1 MKPATTLSPNASRRI
16 PELDG
21 LRGFAIL
28 IVVLLH
34 YFYKPGVPAPP
45 IFTRFQS
52 IFRLGWTGVDLFF
65 VLSGFLIGGILLNA
79 RDSPNYFKTFY
90 IRRFFRIIPIY
101 YLWILLYIVVVAVA
115 GNNLRAH
122 INSGVLP
129 ALSFDVYEH
138 FLFLQNIRYAGYA
151 TLFMWWLG
159 VTWSLAVEEQ
169 FYLVIPFLIRI
180 LSIRYLYVLLM
191 VIIAAAPVLRTYYY
205 LHQQPLAFTA
215 YVSSLCRSDALAIG
229 VLAALLWRSDKFR
242 SWLAMRR
249 RGLAIVTSVLFAGMV
264 ALWYAFSNPYHV
276 ITITIGLSW
285 IACFYVSVL
294 LLALISPAGLIAR
307 AARAAW
313 LRELGR
319 VSFCV
324 YLIHLAVIYMAFGL
338 VMRRIPQITN
348 LKCIGLAIV
357 CAVATYLIARL
368 SWVYIEDPLIRV
380 GHRTLYKTAQN
391 AAHSQGS

>member
-1 MKPATTLSPNASRRI
+1 MSRRI

-45 IFTRFQS
+45 VFTRFQT

-101 YLWILLYIVVVAVA
+101 YLWILLYIVVVAIA
-115 GNNLRAH
+115 GNTLRAH

-129 ALSFDVYEH
+129 GLNFDVYEH
-138 FLFLQNIRYAGYA
+138 FLFLQNIRYPGYA

-180 LSIRYLYVLLM
+180 LSIRYLYGLLM
-191 VIIAAAPVLRTYYY
+191 VIIAAAPGLRIYYY
-205 LHQQPLAFTA
+205 LHQQPVAVTA
-215 YVSSLCRSDALAIG
+215 YLSSLCRSDALALG
-229 VLAALLWRSDKFR
+229 VLAALLWRSEKFR
-242 SWLAMRR
+242 AWLAMRR
-249 RGLAIVTSVLFAGMV
+249 QGLTIVTSVLFAGMV

-276 ITITIGLSW
+276 VTITIGLSW
-285 IACFYVSVL
+285 IACFYVCVL
-294 LLALISPAGLIAR
+294 LMVLVSPTGWLAGWAR
-307 AARAAW
+307 AGW
-313 LRELGR
+313 LGELGR

-324 YLIHLAVIYMAFGL
+324 YLIHLGVLYVAFGF
-338 VMRRIPQITN
+338 VRRLIPQITD
-348 LKCIGLAIV
+348 LKCVGLAIV
-357 CAVATYLIARL
+357 CAVTTYLIARL
-368 SWVYIEDPLIRV
+368 SWFYTEDPLIRT
-380 GHRTLYKTAQN
+380 GHRALYKTE
-391 AAHSQGS
+391 GER